1 MQDCSMSKSAAL
13 PVLLGSQAKLA
24 WSDRLGIYASAAC
37 VVHCMVTPV
46 LLSFSVV
53 FAHLLPSEERT
64 HRTFAVAVAA
74 LGAIALIRGLRR
86 HRRKVVA
93 WLMAGG
99 LACIFL
105 TAMFGDD
112 LPHHWMEVAI
122 TLAGSV
128 AMITAHRL
136 NHTFCGACSC
146 ASGAGHDR

>member
-1 MQDCSMSKSAAL
+1 MQDSSMSKSAAL
-13 PVLLGSQAKLA
+13 PVVLGSQAKAA
-24 WSDRLGIYASAAC
+24 WSDRLGIYASVAC

-53 FAHLLPSEERT
+53 FAHLLPSEKRT
-64 HRTFAVAVAA
+64 HRTLAVAIAA

-86 HRRKVVA
+86 HRRGIVA
-93 WLMAGG
+93 WLMAVG

-105 TAMFGDD
+105 TAIFGDK
-112 LPHHWMEVAI
+112 LSRHWMEVAI
-122 TLAGSV
+122 TLAGSI

-146 ASGAGHDR
+146 ASVAGDQ